1 MDSTD
6 RRHRRSRLMLTVGA
20 VLVIVAA
27 TIAILSGV
35 AHGSPKPSQSAAVA
49 AQQPGGECTKA
60 GATFKRHG
68 KVYECVRKPW
78 DDCLRW
84 HHRKPADYQPP
95 ASWTRPAQRPC
106 MTCTPTPSVPA
117 SPSSPPVSTAPP
129 VTTPPA
135 ATTTPA
141 ASPTPPATTAPVV
154 MPHPSDSATPAPE
167 VPTLPVTG
175 PPVLWIVSLGLLCV
189 VVGALLRFYRRSVR
203 EADPHELSV
212 R

>member
-1 MDSTD
+1 MEPID
-6 RRHRRSRLMLTVGA
+6 RRHRRARIILTVGA
-20 VLVIVAA
+20 ALVIVAA
-27 TIAILSGV
+27 SVAILGGI

-49 AQQPGGECTKA
+49 AQKPGDECTKA

-68 KVYECVRKPW
+68 KVYECVQKPW

-106 MTCTPTPSVPA
+106 TTCTPTPSI
-117 SPSSPPVSTAPP
+117 PPVSTPP
-129 VTTPPA
+129 ATTPPTTTSPPPP

-141 ASPTPPATTAPVV
+141 L
-154 MPHPSDSATPAPE
+154 PHTSDSATPAPP

-175 PPVLWIVSLGLLCV
+175 SPVLWIVAAGLLCI
-189 VVGALLRFYRRSVR
+189 VVGAVMRFYRRSIN